1 MTSRNLLVPVAGL
14 VADESLAETRQL
26 AVVVEAET
34 VVCLEVLRLRL
45 AQLGEALHLTG
56 EAGQ

>member
-1 MTSRNLLVPVAGL
+1 MTSRNLLTPVAGL
-14 VADESLAETRQL
+14 VADESLAEARQL

-45 AQLGEALHLTG
+45 AQLGETLKLAG